1 VLEQILPAGVA
12 VEEAFGDVPA
22 AKLFPEEEAVI
33 ATAVA
38 RRRTEFATARA
49 CARAALARLGEPA
62 VPILAGAKGA
72 PQWPQGVA
80 GSITHCEGYRAAGVA
95 RTTDIATMG
104 LDAEPN
110 DPLPDGVLGVIALD
124 GERAR
129 IAELAAA
136 EPAIRWDRLLFCAKE
151 SVYKTW
157 FPVAQRWLDFE
168 EADIDIDARAGI
180 FTARLLVPGPLVA
193 GVPLSVLHGRWL
205 ARRGLLLTAIA
216 VPA

>member
-12 VEEAFGDVPA
+12 VEEAFGDVPD

-62 VPILAGAKGA
+62 VPILPGARGA

-95 RTTDIATMG
+95 RTTGIVTMG

-136 EPAIRWDRLLFCAKE
+136 EPAVRWDRLLFCAKE

-168 EADIDIDARAGI
+168 EADIDIDARAGT

-193 GVPLSVLHGRWL
+193 GGPLSVLYGRWL
-205 ARRGLLLTAIA
+205 VGRGLLLTAIA